1 MFQWAVVAIVSHYDL
16 PLSLDSAF
24 FLTYG
29 RPVKKYTKEKINI
42 L

>member
-24 FLTYG
+24 LTYG